1 MIGWL
6 AGEAGAEAVALARFL
21 VEALDDLHRPEHFRD
36 ARGVRGELE
45 EKRVVEAVESLD
57 RDVEFLETLAA
68 ALLRS
73 RPSTTVRELLAEV
86 EGAAPTTVIEV

>member
-1 MIGWL
+1 MKANVAARRLRQI
-6 AGEAGAEAVALARFL
+6 AGGAETR
-21 VEALDDLHRPEHFRD
+21 RQHFRD